1 MELHS
6 HHIQV
11 WRSHIRQWQISSRK
25 QVLLPSPTQL
35 NQNPLHHTQIQSSR
49 RQMRQTMMIKANNK
63 KPRRSL
69 VNTTP
74 PERRPAMELGLF
86 IPHHRYMPMLPIQ
99 VIVLRIILPSISLTK
114 TLKNSRLC
122 IRQYLPR
129 TRDIIKRVTIIVVVV
144 ASSIIT
150 TRVNMGRPS

>member
-74 PERRPAMELGLF
+74 PERRSAMELGLF
-86 IPHHRYMPMLPIQ
+86 IPNPDVADNKIIPSSVHAHATNPGDCSTDNIAKHFLDKNIEKFKIVYSTISPTHARHHQTSYYY
-99 VIVLRIILPSISLTK
+99 
-114 TLKNSRLC
+114 C
-122 IRQYLPR
+122 CCCC
-129 TRDIIKRVTIIVVVV
+129 
-144 ASSIIT
+144 
-150 TRVNMGRPS
+150 